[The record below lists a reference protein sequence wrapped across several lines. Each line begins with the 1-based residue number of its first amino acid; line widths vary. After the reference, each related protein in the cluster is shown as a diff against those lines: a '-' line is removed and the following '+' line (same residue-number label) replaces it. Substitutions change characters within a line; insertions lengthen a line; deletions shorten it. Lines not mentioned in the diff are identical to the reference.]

1 MSIIREKVR
10 EMPHRANYF
19 EMVDVLKVLVV
30 ASLLK
35 HHEFESHI
43 SYYYKRRHE
52 NVPMRE

>member
-1 MSIIREKVR
+1 MAIILEKVR

-19 EMVDVLKVLVV
+19 EIVDVLKVLVV
-30 ASLLK
+30 ASSSK
-35 HHEFESHI
+35 HRGFEPHI